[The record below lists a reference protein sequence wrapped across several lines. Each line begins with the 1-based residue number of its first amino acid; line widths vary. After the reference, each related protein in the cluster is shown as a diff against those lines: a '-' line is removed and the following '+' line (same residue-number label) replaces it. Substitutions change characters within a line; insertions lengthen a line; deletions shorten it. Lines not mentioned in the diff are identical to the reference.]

1 MRGTPVPYFCIV
13 QLKQIT
19 MRKIDPKKL
28 SVQERVEK
36 LNDMIM
42 GGHIL
47 EAFEKFYADDVIRQE
62 NDKEAVVGKNAC
74 RLQEENLVTGITAF
88 RKANVKKVII
98 GEKISIVEWEFDYT
112 HKEIGERRYTHI
124 TVQKWNC
131 DGQIFSE
138 TNMNF
143 NHSKSA

>member
-1 MRGTPVPYFCIV
+1 
-13 QLKQIT
+13 

-36 LNDMIM
+36 LNDMIL

-47 EAFEKFYADDVIRQE
+47 EAFEKFYADDVVRKE
-62 NDKEAVVGKNAC
+62 NDEAVVGKNAC
-74 RLQEENLVTGITAF
+74 RLQEENLVTGITAI

-98 GEKISIVEWEFDYT
+98 DEKISVVEWEFDYT
-112 HKEIGERRYTHI
+112 HKELGERRYTHI
-124 TVQKWNC
+124 TVQQWNC
-131 DGQIFSE
+131 DGQIFCE

-143 NHSKSA
+143 NHAKSA